1 MELNIEKVLELYNQ
15 RVAQLEHE
23 NILLK
28 AQLAQLQSMDNEV
41 KEEE

>member
-28 AQLAQLQSMDNEV
+28 AQVAQLSEG
-41 KEEE
+41 KEEEPIE

>member
-1 MELNIEKVLELYNQ
+1 MELNVEKIIELYNQ

-28 AQLAQLQSMDNEV
+28 VQLQQLQE
-41 KEEE
+41 KESKVEND

>member
-1 MELNIEKVLELYNQ
+1 MELDIEKVLELYNQ

-28 AQLAQLQSMDNEV
+28 VQLQQLQE
-41 KEEE
+41 KESKVEND